1 MITFSPEYKD
11 KLWEIQNQHLTQKAV
26 LVPHNEKVLNID
38 LDSRKIVDMPDF
50 LSVQQDH
57 ESETIYFKFDRFYDS
72 VDLTNMVCVIQ
83 YKNAGGEEYFYPVPF
98 YDITTCGREPGHKVL
113 IPWCIQGA
121 ATAYAGTV
129 EFSILFF
136 RLDSESNIIYMLN
149 TLPARGKVLQGQN
162 WEFKETTKNQITFDD
177 NFMLK
182 VQKILDAEHGLNLYW
197 LEV

>member
-1 MITFSPEYKD
+1 MITFETEYKD

-26 LVPHNEKVLNID
+26 LVPHNEKILNID
-38 LDSRKIVDMPDF
+38 LNTRTVEVPKY

-57 ESETIYFKFDRFYDS
+57 ESETIYFKFNRFYDT

-83 YKNAGGEEYFYPVPF
+83 YQNANGDEYFYPVPF
-98 YDITTCGREPGHKVL
+98 YDITTCGNEPGHKVL
-113 IPWCIQGA
+113 IPWCIQGP
-121 ATAYAGTV
+121 ATQYAGTV

-136 RLDSESNIIYMLN
+136 RLDANANIIYMLN
-149 TLPARGKVLQGQN
+149 TLPAKGKILQGQN

-182 VQKILDAEHGLNLYW
+182 VQKILDAERGLNLYW

>member
-1 MITFSPEYKD
+1 MITFETEYKD

-26 LVPHNEKVLNID
+26 LVPHNEKILNID
-38 LDSRKIVDMPDF
+38 LNTRTVEVPKY

-57 ESETIYFKFDRFYDS
+57 ESETIYFKFDRFYDA

-83 YKNAGGEEYFYPVPF
+83 YQNANGEEYFYPVPF
-98 YDITTCGREPGHKVL
+98 YDITTCGSEPGHKVL
-113 IPWCIQGA
+113 IPWCIQGP
-121 ATAYAGTV
+121 ATQYAGTV

-136 RLDSESNIIYMLN
+136 RLDANANVIYMLN
-149 TLPARGKVLQGQN
+149 TLPARGKILQGQN

>member
-1 MITFSPEYKD
+1 MITFEPEYKA
-11 KLWEIQNQHLTQKAV
+11 KLWEIQNQHLTKRAV
-26 LVPHNEKVLNID
+26 LVPHNEKIFDID
-38 LDSRKIVDMPDF
+38 LNKRTVQVPDY

-57 ESETIYFKFDRFYDS
+57 ESETIYFKFDRFYDT

-83 YKNAGGEEYFYPVPF
+83 YKNAGNEEYFYPVPF
-98 YDITTCGREPGHKVL
+98 YDITTFGHEPGHKVL

-136 RLDSESNIIYMLN
+136 RLDAESNLIYMLN
-149 TLPARGKVLQGQN
+149 TLPAKGKVLQGQN
-162 WEFKETTKNQITFDD
+162 WNFTETMKNQITFDD
-177 NFMLK
+177 SFMLK
-182 VQKILDAEHGLNLYW
+182 IQKILDVDDGLNLYW

>member
-1 MITFSPEYKD
+1 MITFEPEYKA
-11 KLWEIQNQHLTQKAV
+11 KLWEIQNQHLTQRAI
-26 LVPHNEKVLNID
+26 LVPHNEKVLEIN
-38 LDSRKIVDMPDF
+38 LDKRTVQVPDY

-57 ESETIYFKFDRFYDS
+57 ESETIYFKFDRFYDT

-98 YDITTCGREPGHKVL
+98 YDTTTYGNEPGHKVL

-136 RLDSESNIIYMLN
+136 RLDANANLTYMLN
-149 TLPARGKVLQGQN
+149 TLPAKGKVLQGQN
-162 WEFKETTKNQITFDD
+162 WDFRETTKNQITFDD
-177 NFMLK
+177 SFMLK
-182 VQKILDAEHGLNLYW
+182 VQKILDADNGLKIHW

>member
-1 MITFSPEYKD
+1 MITFEPEYKA
-11 KLWEIQNQHLTQKAV
+11 KLWEIQNQYLTKKAV

-38 LDSRKIVDMPDF
+38 LDKRTVQVPDY

-98 YDITTCGREPGHKVL
+98 FDTVTYSNEPGHKVL

-136 RLDSESNIIYMLN
+136 RLDVESNLIYMLN
-149 TLPARGKVLQGQN
+149 TLPAKGKVLQGQN
-162 WEFKETTKNQITFDD
+162 WDFKETTKNQITFDD
-177 NFMLK
+177 SFMLK
-182 VQKILDAEHGLNLYW
+182 VQKILDAENGLSLRW

>member
-1 MITFSPEYKD
+1 MITFEPEYKA
-11 KLWEIQNQHLTQKAV
+11 KLWEIQNKHLTQRAV
-26 LVPHNEKVLNID
+26 LVPHNEKILNID
-38 LDSRKIVDMPDF
+38 LNTRTVEVPSY

-83 YKNAGGEEYFYPVPF
+83 YQNANGEEYFYPVPF
-98 YDITTCGREPGHKVL
+98 YDIITYGHEPGHKVL
-113 IPWCIQGA
+113 IPWCIQGP
-121 ATAYAGTV
+121 ATQYAGTV

-136 RLDSESNIIYMLN
+136 RLDADSNIIYMLN
-149 TLPARGKVLQGQN
+149 TLPAKGKILQGQN
-162 WEFKETTKNQITFDD
+162 WDFKETTKNQITFDD

>member
-1 MITFSPEYKD
+1 MITFETEYQD

-26 LVPHNEKVLNID
+26 LVPHNEKILNID
-38 LDSRKIVDMPDF
+38 LNTRTVEVPNY

-83 YKNAGGEEYFYPVPF
+83 YQNANGDEYFYPVPF
-98 YDITTCGREPGHKVL
+98 YDITTCGNEPGHKVL
-113 IPWCIQGA
+113 IPWCIQGP
-121 ATAYAGTV
+121 ATQYAGTV

-136 RLDSESNIIYMLN
+136 RLDTNANIIYMLN
-149 TLPARGKVLQGQN
+149 TLPAKGKILQGQN

-182 VQKILDAEHGLNLYW
+182 VQKILDAENGLNLYW

>member
-1 MITFSPEYKD
+1 MITFETEYKD

-26 LVPHNEKVLNID
+26 LVPHNEKILNID
-38 LDSRKIVDMPDF
+38 LNTRTVEVPKY

-57 ESETIYFKFDRFYDS
+57 ESETIYFKFDRFYDA

-83 YKNAGGEEYFYPVPF
+83 YQNANGEEYFYPVPF
-98 YDITTCGREPGHKVL
+98 YDITTCGSEPGHKVL
-113 IPWCIQGA
+113 IPWCIQGP
-121 ATAYAGTV
+121 ATQYAGTV

-136 RLDSESNIIYMLN
+136 RLDANANITYMLN
-149 TLPARGKVLQGQN
+149 TLPAKGKILQGQN
-162 WEFKETTKNQITFDD
+162 WEFKETKKNQITFDD

>member
-1 MITFSPEYKD
+1 MITFETEYQN

-26 LVPHNEKVLNID
+26 LVPHNEKILNID
-38 LDSRKIVDMPDF
+38 LNTRTVEVPNY

-83 YKNAGGEEYFYPVPF
+83 YQNANGDEYFYPVPF
-98 YDITTCGREPGHKVL
+98 YDITTCGNEPGHKVL
-113 IPWCIQGA
+113 IPWCIQGP
-121 ATAYAGTV
+121 ATQYAGTV

-136 RLDSESNIIYMLN
+136 RLDINANIIYMLN
-149 TLPARGKVLQGQN
+149 TLPAKGKILQGQN

-182 VQKILDAEHGLNLYW
+182 VQKILDAENGLNLYW